1 MTRNGPSKP
10 SDARHGAN
18 RLVIARGLL
27 EAAQLQVDSAKVGT
41 MGNPIAATVVNA
53 AIAYT
58 DALTATFANKINQ
71 NDHAAVVKTLRDALG
86 NRLPKAQE
94 TRLTRILGNKTLP
107 NTAGA
112 SCCSPM
118 RKLSWSNSKSMHS
131 GSRAR
136 WHAAEHLPADLTVR
150 QIAVVR
156 ATIHNT
162 GFGTRSRFL
171 RRNDAY

>member
-10 SDARHGAN
+10 SDARYGVN
-18 RLVIARGLL
+18 RLVIARGFL

-94 TRLTRILGNKTLP
+94 TRLTRILGNKDL
-107 NTAGA
+107 AQYGGRF
-112 SCCSPM
+112 M
-118 RKLSWSNSKSMHS
+118 LLSDAEALLEQLKEYAQWVESEM
-131 GSRAR
+131 AR
-136 WHAAEHLPADLTVR
+136 R
-150 QIAVVR
+150 
-156 ATIHNT
+156 
-162 GFGTRSRFL
+162 
-171 RRNDAY
+171 

>member
-18 RLVIARGLL
+18 RLVIARGFL

-94 TRLTRILGNKTLP
+94 TRLTRILGNKDL
-107 NTAGA
+107 AQYGGRF
-112 SCCSPM
+112 M
-118 RKLSWSNSKSMHS
+118 LLSDAEALLEQLKEYAQWVESEM
-131 GSRAR
+131 AR
-136 WHAAEHLPADLTVR
+136 R
-150 QIAVVR
+150 
-156 ATIHNT
+156 
-162 GFGTRSRFL
+162 
-171 RRNDAY
+171 

>member
-1 MTRNGPSKP
+1 VTRNGPSKP

-18 RLVIARGLL
+18 RLVIARGFL

-94 TRLTRILGNKTLP
+94 TRLTRILGNKDL
-107 NTAGA
+107 AQYGGRF
-112 SCCSPM
+112 M
-118 RKLSWSNSKSMHS
+118 LLSDAEALLEQLKEYAQWVESEM
-131 GSRAR
+131 AR
-136 WHAAEHLPADLTVR
+136 R
-150 QIAVVR
+150 
-156 ATIHNT
+156 
-162 GFGTRSRFL
+162 
-171 RRNDAY
+171 

>member
-10 SDARHGAN
+10 SDARHGVN
-18 RLVIARGLL
+18 RLVIARGFL

-94 TRLTRILGNKTLP
+94 TRLTRILGNKDL
-107 NTAGA
+107 AQYGGRF
-112 SCCSPM
+112 M
-118 RKLSWSNSKSMHS
+118 LLSDAEALLEQLKEYAQWVESEM
-131 GSRAR
+131 AR
-136 WHAAEHLPADLTVR
+136 R
-150 QIAVVR
+150 
-156 ATIHNT
+156 
-162 GFGTRSRFL
+162 
-171 RRNDAY
+171 